1 MKLALCSLAAS
12 LLLLPSLAL
21 AWKQEAQFGATVH
34 DHKFH
39 RVVVESSGCNL
50 DYALYFSAPA
60 GAYSSGSPER
70 DYYRYRARIN
80 LKGGKVALSP
90 VFGNRA
96 AGERVYRRSYDTTAD
111 GCWGKEQQ
119 KVSGVDV
126 EACRGK
132 SCTPPPFQ

>member
-1 MKLALCSLAAS
+1 MKLVLRSLAAS
-12 LLLLPSLAL
+12 LLLLPSLAF

-34 DHKFH
+34 EHKFK
-39 RVVVESSGCNL
+39 RVVVESSDCNL
-50 DYALYFSAPA
+50 EYALYFSAPA
-60 GAYSSGSPER
+60 AGYSSGSPDR

-80 LKGGKVALSP
+80 LKGGKIVLSP

-111 GCWGKEQQ
+111 GCWAKEQQ
-119 KVSGVDV
+119 KVTGVDV

-132 SCTPPPFQ
+132 GCTPPPIP